1 MRKARGFGYK
11 EGMRIR
17 TLAVAA
23 LATMALT
30 LVLASPAMAK
40 LPPSGKYG
48 CVLASANQYLGDLFI
63 RGERYR
69 INRSRWG
76 TLVDKG
82 GRRFKF
88 KGGAWRGLFRGFWER
103 VDSVL
108 QPGKKITEIELTE
121 IKTGYESSYCTKEA

>member
-1 MRKARGFGYK
+1 
-11 EGMRIR
+11 MRIR
-17 TLAVAA
+17 TLAAA
-23 LATMALT
+23 LLAMMALT
-30 LVLASPAMAK
+30 LGLASPAMAK

-48 CVLASANQYLGDLFI
+48 CVLASANQYLGDLII

-82 GRRFKF
+82 GRRIKF
-88 KGGAWRGLFRGFWER
+88 KSGAWKGLFRGFWER

-108 QPGKKITEIELTE
+108 QSGKKITEIELTE
-121 IKTGYESSYCTKEA
+121 VESGYQSSYCTKEA